1 MHAYQRKQLS
11 IKDGK
16 HLSIK
21 DHLEVKQWNSDTK
34 RLLYSRI
41 VNDTMFD
48 KDEKKVILIIA
59 DYIFYFHILKK

>member
-1 MHAYQRKQLS
+1 MHAYQRKELS

-16 HLSIK
+16 HMSIK

-59 DYIFYFHILKK
+59 VYIFYFHILKK